1 MADAIDL
8 LPTDDG
14 GRLVYAA
21 SPGLPV
27 EARAF
32 WVGVLIFLALV
43 AALPGKED
51 RP

>member
-1 MADAIDL
+1 MADVIDL
-8 LPTDDG
+8 WPMSTG
-14 GRLVYAA
+14 GGIVYAA